1 MSLTKKLFNKA
12 LRILL
17 LTNGMVLFSVAMF
30 APIYAVF
37 VEKIGGDILD
47 ASYAYGAFAAA
58 AGFVSIFSGRI
69 SDKINK
75 KATLITGYL
84 LIGLGFLGYVWVD
97 SVTDLLIVQV
107 IIGMG
112 EAVYSPSFDA
122 LYSKHLDHG
131 KSASEWGAW
140 ESLNY
145 FSITFGAVGG
155 GLIVKYFS
163 FDAMFLIMSLL
174 AFISSLYLIALP
186 RRSV

>member
-17 LTNGMVLFSVAMF
+17 LTNGMVLFAVAMF

-37 VEKIGGDILD
+37 VEKIGGDLLD
-47 ASYAYGAFAAA
+47 ASYAYGVFAAA
-58 AGFVSIFSGRI
+58 AGIVSLFSGRI
-69 SDKINK
+69 SDLVNK
-75 KATLITGYL
+75 KTVVIAGYF
-84 LIGLGFLGYVWVD
+84 LIGLGFLGYIWVD

-107 IIGMG
+107 IIGIG
-112 EAVYSPSFDA
+112 EAIYSPSFDA

-145 FSITFGAVGG
+145 FSITLGAVGG
-155 GLIVKYFS
+155 GLIVKHFG
-163 FDAMFLIMSLL
+163 FDTMFLIMSLL
-174 AFISSLYLIALP
+174 SFLSVLYLLRLP
-186 RRSV
+186 RKAI